1 VHSRFS
7 FYFLMYSLFLALAL
21 IQQDPKTVATNP
33 EIQRLE
39 ELVAAGAVAPMRLA
53 EARQNLAD
61 SEDAAILSR
70 TMYARLTPEEF
81 TTEQAAAMTE
91 AAKRRVARQQEK
103 IARMEKLVE
112 SGVMAKSEMAP
123 LQAELEARVSVV
135 RLAEVRAALL
145 AELAEMA
152 QAEQAAA
159 ATVVMTPSTVDG
171 TGPMVEHFNGLG
183 KFSDADLK
191 RVVLAFEKE
200 FAKPLPVSARGET
213 AFHRALGFDHR
224 GRIDVGVN
232 PDSGEGQWIRKF
244 LALNKIPYIAFRR
257 AITGQ
262 ASAPHIHIGT
272 PSPKLAATNAATD

>member
-1 VHSRFS
+1 
-7 FYFLMYSLFLALAL
+7 MYSLLIALVL
-21 IQQDPKTVATNP
+21 VQQDPKPVSTNP

-39 ELVAAGAVAPMRLA
+39 ELVAAGAIAPLRLV

-70 TMYARLTPEEF
+70 TMYARITPEEF
-81 TTEQAAAMTE
+81 TAEQAAAMTA
-91 AAKRRVARQQEK
+91 AAKRRLDRQQEK
-103 IARMEKLVE
+103 IDRMQKLVD
-112 SGVMAKSEMAP
+112 SGVSAKSDLEP
-123 LQAELEARVSVV
+123 LQAELEARLSVF
-135 RLAEVRAALL
+135 RLAESRAALL

-159 ATVVMTPSTVDG
+159 ATIVMTPSTVDG
-171 TGPMVEHFNGLG
+171 TGPMVEHFAGVG
-183 KFSDADLK
+183 KFNDADLK

-200 FAKPLPVSARGET
+200 FARPLPVSAKGET
-213 AFHRALGFDHR
+213 AVHRSLGFDHR

-257 AITGQ
+257 AIQGQ
-262 ASAPHIHIGT
+262 ATAPHIHIGP
-272 PSPKLAATNAATD
+272 PSPRLAPTTTTD